1 MRKIWLIATTTYRKR
16 VRSGMFLL
24 LTFGL
29 PILMLVAGAIPI
41 ITTVSSEAP
50 AEIGVVDQSG
60 ELATVTQ
67 VSIDEA
73 LLDIDQQMQFTTY
86 PNQEAAQTAFLEGDI
101 GGYLLIPQGYYD
113 GEAVTYYADED
124 PGDVVE
130 EGLQLYLQRALLGEN
145 PEWVFE
151 RLQDLATYT
160 YVGLDNGEEVA
171 EGPGLLIRLLA
182 PAALAIVFGFA
193 VFIGSSQ
200 MGSTIIKEKESRAME
215 IVVTSLQTRELVM
228 GKVLGTTLLS
238 LTQIS
243 IWTAGALAAAALFLW
258 GDVQLATLAFP
269 WTSLLWGMLLII
281 PAYFLFAFLAAG
293 LGIIA
298 GDQQQA
304 QQLAGLVGVLGLA
317 PLWILGPIIL
327 NPAGAVAVG
336 LTIFPLTAPSIALI
350 RMILSDVPIWQLAT
364 SLAVL
369 LLTLAFAVWFVAKIF
384 RGAMLNYG
392 QALQPR
398 QIWQVLTQ
406 A

>member
-269 WTSLLWGMLLII
+269 WTSLLWGVLLII